1 VDILIKNGRV
11 IDPAAGTD
19 TVMDVLVSDG
29 KVGRSGDLSDLHGKK
44 GLEIYDASG
53 MIVTPGLMDIHCHL
67 REPGQE
73 YKEDIESGTRAAA
86 AGGFTTVCCMP
97 NTNPV
102 NDSRSITEFIIKQA
116 AKAGYSR
123 VLPIGAITKGSQ
135 GAELTEMADMA
146 EAGCPA
152 FSDDGRPVASAEI
165 MRRALEYSK
174 TFGLTIIS
182 HCEEPSLSAGGVM
195 HEGVVSTK
203 TGLKGI
209 PAAAEEVMV
218 ARDIALARLTGG
230 RLHLAHIST
239 QGSVIMVRRAKAD
252 GINVTA
258 ETCPHY
264 FTLTHEELVGY
275 NTSFKVNPPLR
286 TAADRDAV
294 IEGLADG
301 TIDVI
306 ATDHAPHA
314 LSEKEVEFELAPF
327 GISGIE
333 TAVALSLVLVETGRL
348 TMPELVA
355 RMTVN
360 PAMAIGVTV
369 PSLKTGA
376 AADLSVIDPGL
387 AWKVD
392 AGKLLSKG
400 KNTAFNGMKLKGR
413 PVAAMVAG
421 RFVHR
426 LDG

>member
-1 VDILIKNGRV
+1 MDILIKGGRV
-11 IDPAAGTD
+11 IDPASGTD
-19 TVMDVLVSDG
+19 ARMDVLVSKE
-29 KVGRSGDLSDLHGKK
+29 KVERAGDLSSLYGRK
-44 GLEIYDASG
+44 GLDVYDASG

-73 YKEDIESGTRAAA
+73 YKEDIASGTRAAA

-97 NTNPV
+97 NTSPI
-102 NDSRSITEFIIKQA
+102 NDSRSVTEFIIKQA
-116 AKAGYSR
+116 GKAGYCR
-123 VLPIGAITKGSQ
+123 VLPIGAITKGSL
-135 GAELTEMADMA
+135 GVELTEMADMA
-146 EAGCPA
+146 DAGCPA

-195 HEGVVSTK
+195 HEGAVSTRL
-203 TGLKGI
+203 GLRGI

-230 RLHLAHIST
+230 RLHLAHLST
-239 QGSVIMVRRAKAD
+239 KGSVLLVRRAKAD
-252 GINVTA
+252 GIDVTA

-275 NTSFKVNPPLR
+275 NTNFKVNPPLR
-286 TAADRDAV
+286 TEEDRDAV

-333 TAVALSLVLVETGRL
+333 TAVALSLKLVETGSL
-348 TMPELVA
+348 TMPELIGKL
-355 RMTVN
+355 TVN
-360 PAMAIGVTV
+360 PARAIGLR
-369 PSLKTGA
+369 PPALKEGET
-376 AADLSVIDPGL
+376 ADLSIIDP
-387 AWKVD
+387 ARTWKVEP
-392 AGKLLSKG
+392 ARLLSKG
-400 KNTAFNGMKLKGR
+400 KNTAFGGMKLKGR

-421 RFVHR
+421 MFVHR
-426 LDG
+426 QDG